1 MELEIFCTFVRQ
13 QFNFK
18 IAMAKQKSPTPN
30 IPSKSRTEKVA
41 PPTRNPINL
50 ESSPSWFG
58 LVLALIGFFLYVNTY
73 GHLYALDDYSCLKD
87 NYIVQ
92 GGLKN
97 LGTIFSTEYRYGYK
111 AWGSIGSLY
120 RPATLSMFALEWQL
134 SPDNPKL
141 YHLMNAFFYG
151 LSGWLLWATW
161 KRILVGYPA
170 AMTAVAILIFMV
182 HPVHTEAVAN
192 IKSRDEIMALL
203 CCTGA
208 LYLLWRYVEQ
218 SSIKWLIGSLLV
230 YFMAFFF
237 KESAITFLA
246 IFPLTMWFFGS
257 ITLSKNLKTAVL
269 YIIPAILFLMIRSKV
284 LGAQSGKEVTSVL
297 DNFIVEAPN
306 QLAKWASAFM
316 MCGRYL
322 WTLIMPHPL
331 VSDLGFPQTK
341 YVTFG
346 DWKAILGFISY
357 VGAFIWALMNV
368 GKKHFAAF
376 AILFFLITFSLYCN
390 IFIEIG
396 TSYGERLMYVP
407 SLGFAF
413 GVAWLLCKIFKIS
426 HEASQN
432 FWNPAGKGTAL
443 WGTTAIVALLFGAK
457 TIARNP
463 VWYDSYALY
472 AADIVNA
479 PNAAKLNYHLA
490 LEYSKKGLSEKTGE
504 LENKEMVEKAV
515 ATYTKA
521 LELYPQYHDAY
532 GSRGLAQFRL
542 KNYDKAYEDYQ
553 IALKYRPNDAKV
565 LSNMGFIYFLR
576 AQQNNNANNDLGKA
590 EEVYRKS
597 VQYDPRFVDA
607 RRNLGAVFAMTKRF
621 PEAIEQWKAA
631 LEIEPN
637 NITLLQYMGT
647 GYRDMGQAEKGLPYL
662 EKMKSLQGIK

>member
-1 MELEIFCTFVRQ
+1 LQLKF
-13 QFNFK
+13 FK
-18 IAMAKQKSPTPN
+18 YKVYKWLTPTKPVEKAKSHKENLVNSIHLAPSPW
-30 IPSKSRTEKVA
+30 
-41 PPTRNPINL
+41 
-50 ESSPSWFG
+50 WFG
-58 LVLALIGFFLYVNTY
+58 LLLAFIGFALYANTF
-73 GHLYALDDYSCLKD
+73 GHQYALDDYSCLKD

-134 SPDNPKL
+134 FPENPRF
-141 YHLMNAFFYG
+141 YHIMNALFYG

-161 KRILVGYPA
+161 RRILIGYPA
-170 AMTAVAILIFMV
+170 ALTAAAILLFMA
-182 HPVHTEAVAN
+182 HPVHTEVVAN

-218 SSIKWLIGSLLV
+218 ASSKWLVASLLV
-230 YFMAFFF
+230 YFTGFFF

-246 IFPLTMWFFGS
+246 IFPLTLWFFS
-257 ITLSKNLKTAVL
+257 NFSLSKNLKMTAL
-269 YIIPAILFLMIRSKV
+269 YLIPALLFLFIRSKV
-284 LGAQSGKEVTSVL
+284 LGAQAGKEVTSVL

-306 QLAKWASAFM
+306 QLSKWASAFM
-316 MCGRYL
+316 MCGRYI
-322 WTLIMPHPL
+322 WTLIVPHPL
-331 VSDLGFPQTK
+331 VSDIGFPQTK
-341 YVTFG
+341 AVTFA
-346 DWKAILGFISY
+346 DWRAILGLLTY
-357 VGAFIWALMNV
+357 GGAFIWALMNIS
-368 GKKHFAAF
+368 KKHFAAF
-376 AILFFLITFSLYCN
+376 AILFFLITFSLYTN

-413 GVAWLLCKIFKIS
+413 GVAWLLCKVFNINTLES
-426 HEASQN
+426 DN
-432 FWNPAGKGTAL
+432 FWDPAGKGTAL
-443 WGTTAIVALLFGAK
+443 WGSIGILVLIDGVK

-463 VWYDSYALY
+463 AWYDSYSLY
-472 AADIVNA
+472 AADIENA
-479 PNAAKLNYHLA
+479 PNSAKLNYHLA

-532 GSRGLAQFRL
+532 GSRGLSHFRL
-542 KNYDKAYEDYQ
+542 KNYDKAFEDYQ

-576 AQQNNNANNDLGKA
+576 AQKNANADNDLGKA

-607 RRNLGAVFAMTKRF
+607 RRNLGAVLAMTKRF
-621 PEAIEQWKAA
+621 PEAIEQWEAA
-631 LEIEPN
+631 LKIEPN
-637 NITLLQYMGT
+637 NTTLLTYIGT
-647 GYRDMGQAEKGLPYL
+647 GYRDMGQPEKGLPYL
-662 EKMKSLQGIK
+662 EKVKLLGK